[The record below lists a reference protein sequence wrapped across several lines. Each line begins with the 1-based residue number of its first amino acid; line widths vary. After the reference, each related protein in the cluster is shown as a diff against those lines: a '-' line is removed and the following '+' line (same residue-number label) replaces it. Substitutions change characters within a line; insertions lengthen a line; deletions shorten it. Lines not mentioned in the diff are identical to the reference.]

1 MTMYFSSPPFFRPVL
16 RGPLPKVPS
25 ARPGGARFVRVLY
38 AAVLFA
44 ACMAPG
50 LARAEDYLRKLKERT
65 ASITSV
71 QGEFVQETL
80 IPMFAAPVES
90 KGRFVFRRPDSVRWE
105 YTEPMREGLALKGE
119 AGFRWEDA
127 PASRQNFTVRNDPLA
142 GIVARQLVT
151 WITFD
156 AERIGGEYAIGQSA
170 EEPLRL
176 KMTPLRA
183 DIRSVIDSITITFR
197 ADGTASLVEI
207 AERQGGK
214 TSIIFAEPVVNGY
227 VDDREFEQP

>member
-1 MTMYFSSPPFFRPVL
+1 MRLCRALCCT
-16 RGPLPKVPS
+16 
-25 ARPGGARFVRVLY
+25 
-38 AAVLFA
+38 VLFVM
-44 ACMAPG
+44 ACLVPG
-50 LARAEDYLRKLKERT
+50 QSKAGDYLAKLKERT

-71 QGEFVQETL
+71 QGTFVQETL

-105 YTEPMREGLALKGE
+105 YTDPMREGIALQGE
-119 AGFRWEDA
+119 TGFRWEDD
-127 PASRQNFTVRNDPLA
+127 PANRQAFTVRSDPLA

-156 AERIGGEYAIGQSA
+156 AERIGGEYAIEQLD

-183 DIRSVIDSITITFR
+183 DIRSVIDSITIIFR

-214 TSIIFAEPVVNGY
+214 TSIVFAEPVVNGP
-227 VDDREFEQP
+227 VDDREFE